1 MAWSSPRRSSTS
13 SCIYW
18 WFQQPSLV
26 NWSELNNTYLVFDAK
41 DHATFHSAAWK
52 QDYNPDLCFVPVNE
66 ANNRPLPASRK
77 VIFNFP
83 RSQHRPVIVEI
94 GLSIPIVTSYPRPRW
109 NFMKADWKKYS
120 ENLDKVLGWIPP
132 LSENYDRLCKAII
145 QNQNQV
151 CGICADMLFKWG
163 KIDSPECDCGAERQT
178 IRHIV
183 EHCPLRSYSGNMQDF
198 LTADDCAISYVNN
211 LNLKV

>member
-26 NWSELNNTYLVFDAK
+26 NWSELNNTYLVFAAK

-151 CGICADMLFKWG
+151 WNLCGHVIQMG
-163 KIDSPECDCGAERQT
+163 KDWFTRMWLWSWKTNHPSHSWTLSPEIILWQYARLLDCR
-178 IRHIV
+178 RL
-183 EHCPLRSYSGNMQDF
+183 CN
-198 LTADDCAISYVNN
+198 
-211 LNLKV
+211 